1 MTASRTERLAIAARY
16 AEAVFALAVAAGKED
31 RVVAQLADFTRA
43 LTQHKEAA
51 VVLHNPLMTRAAK
64 AAFFSE
70 ILAKAEPLARD
81 AAAMIARQG
90 RAELLPEITQILSE
104 KLAAHRG
111 EVTAEVT
118 SARALSTSE
127 QKAITTALTA
137 TTGKNVQLALHQDEA
152 AIGGMKIRL
161 GSHLMDGTVA
171 TALNNLRRQLLAA

>member
-1 MTASRTERLAIAARY
+1 
-16 AEAVFALAVAAGKED
+16 
-31 RVVAQLADFTRA
+31 VVAELADFARA

-51 VVLHNPLMTRAAK
+51 VVLHNPLMTRTAK

-70 ILAKAEPLARD
+70 ILAKSETLARD

-118 SARALSTSE
+118 SARALSASE
-127 QKAITTALTA
+127 QKAITTALVA

-152 AIGGMKIRL
+152 AIGGIKIRL